1 MIERFNTVVSSAYPH
16 VICRH
21 FSRGFRAVFLLF
33 AIAIFLTGC
42 SIGGTPTATP
52 TLIPTPTSS
61 LILSATP
68 SPTVTVVSG
77 TVSIWHALNDQ
88 QLPWLLKAIADFQSR
103 YPNVQFDVS
112 YVPEPDLR
120 ASFEVASSEGRQPM
134 ILIGPGDWGPEL
146 FDQGWVADLSGIAP
160 TSLTGSLNPAALGA
174 CLYDG
179 ALIGLPIS
187 IDGVVLYRNPSIIFE
202 RANTLEDMLSLTR
215 QANRGEVRGAHLE
228 RSFYYAG
235 GHLAGIGGELMDGDG
250 YPAFNDE
257 FGVEWVNLLRQFE
270 LMGPTEFFGDNDLQA
285 FKENRAGYIIESTRV
300 RGTLIDAVGTM
311 NVAIDPWPILQRGN
325 LSGYVEAVNFYLTP
339 ETLDTPLQPAWLF
352 VESLYTA
359 DVQNALA
366 ATGLIPAI
374 RASVALAPGSG
385 ISINDELTE
394 QAMIALEDGVTYPVV
409 AEMVYYPPQMNI
421 ALQSVFFD
429 NVEPVIAMQT
439 AADAI
444 AESVSSMQSA
454 PSTQP

>member
-1 MIERFNTVVSSAYPH
+1 MASGYRPVLYAFSSRVFRVAYVLITIPL
-16 VICRH
+16 
-21 FSRGFRAVFLLF
+21 FLS
-33 AIAIFLTGC
+33 AC
-42 SIGGTPTATP
+42 SIGESPTATPTATP
-52 TLIPTPTSS
+52 APTSSQPIPATPTPT
-61 LILSATP
+61 A
-68 SPTVTVVSG
+68 VVVSG

-88 QLPWLLKAIADFQSR
+88 QLPWLLKAISDFQSS

-112 YVPEPDLR
+112 YVPEPDLK

-134 ILIGPGDWGPEL
+134 ILIGAGDWGPEL
-146 FDQGWVADLSGIAP
+146 YDQGWVADISGIAP
-160 TSLTGSLNPAALGA
+160 DDLTGSLNPAALGA
-174 CLYDG
+174 CQYDG

-187 IDGVVLYRNPSIIFE
+187 IEGVVLYRNPSIIFE

-215 QANRGEVRGAHLE
+215 QANRGEVRGAYLE

-235 GHLAGIGGELMDGDG
+235 GHLTGIGGALMDVDG

-285 FKENRAGYIIESTRV
+285 FIENRAGYIIESTRL
-300 RGTLIDAVGTM
+300 RGTLNEAVGSV
-311 NVAIDPWPILQRGN
+311 NVAIDPWPILERGN
-325 LSGYVEAVNFYLTP
+325 LSGYVESVNIYLTP
-339 ETLDTPLQPAWLF
+339 DTLNAPQPPAWLF
-352 VESLYTA
+352 VESLYSA
-359 DVQNALA
+359 DMQSTLA

-374 RASVALAPGSG
+374 SASVALAPGSG

-409 AEMVYYPPQMNI
+409 AEMAFYPLQMNI

-429 NVEPVIAMQT
+429 NVEPGT
-439 AADAI
+439 ALQNATDAI
-444 AESVSSMQSA
+444 TESLTTLQNA
-454 PSTQP
+454 PTNQP